1 MILQFPRKLRAE
13 PSTLE
18 QGNRDAD
25 LHAMGVMLSYLMAE
39 AERLDLQGL
48 ADTIRAARAKLPEA

>member
-13 PSTLE
+13 PSIPE
-18 QGNRDAD
+18 QGDRDAD
-25 LHAMGVMLSYLMAE
+25 LHAIGVMLSYLVAE
-39 AERLDLQGL
+39 AERLELQGL